1 MFFNMLLLFCFLIK
15 QNCIK
20 NNLNYAIIFYEKE
33 IKILSFSYVLSS
45 SVVER
50 STVNRL
56 VVGSSPT
63 WGVYNVYT

>member
-1 MFFNMLLLFCFLIK
+1 MLLLSLFLIK
-15 QNCIK
+15 QNYIK
-20 NNLNYAIIFYEKE
+20 NNLNYAIISYENQMKIKSFYY
-33 IKILSFSYVLSS
+33 FLSS

-63 WGVYNVYT
+63 WGVYNIYA